1 MSGLFFKEMSI
12 TQQRYKASPCVAVE
26 TSEHDMHDSPEDLTT
41 WARLEDILSICQ
53 REIEGAH
60 VNADS
65 KAEHCQRQ
73 HKNLTIIAAAAGTVA
88 VIVAILQLT
97 ELRHGFVPM
106 PILEGASVLIAVG
119 AVVAGVWSKRQPG
132 WFLARH
138 QAERCRFLK
147 FRFLIDP
154 ALWIGTHPQRAE
166 RIAKLPVEVH
176 EIRQLGLPGLRSWA
190 EAGMVPQAPALGAAC
205 PAPPY
210 ELRELIDYYL
220 RKRLCNQ
227 MNWFN
232 TRAQQLSQRDRV
244 LKRLPP
250 WLFFGSVFAALLH
263 FMYDELVNLGRAPAQ
278 VSVLGASIGVSI
290 ALVLVAVIL
299 PVLGGG
305 FRTLRSAYQFAR
317 NTSRY
322 TATLEGLKPSYDALR
337 AELKKLQAPGA
348 GVAQVSASTIFYHMW
363 RCEQVLEA
371 EHREWLRLMMQAE
384 WF

>member
-1 MSGLFFKEMSI
+1 MSI
-12 TQQRYKASPCVAVE
+12 TQQRYKSSPCVAVE
-26 TSEHDMHDSPEDLTT
+26 TAEHDMHDSPEDLTK
-41 WARLEDILSICQ
+41 WPHLEDALRICQ
-53 REIEGAH
+53 REIEGVH
-60 VNADS
+60 VNFDHKAD
-65 KAEHCQRQ
+65 HCQRQ
-73 HKNLTIIAAAAGTVA
+73 HRNLTIIAAAAGTFA
-88 VIVAILQLT
+88 IIVAILQLT
-97 ELRHGFVPM
+97 ELRHGFMPM
-106 PILEGASVLIAVG
+106 PILEGVSVLIAAG

-154 ALWIGTHPQRAE
+154 ALWIETHPQRAE
-166 RIAKLPVEVH
+166 RIDKLPLEVD
-176 EIRQLGLPGLRSWA
+176 EIRQLGLPGLRKWA
-190 EAGMVPQAPALGAAC
+190 EEGMVPQTPALDASC
-205 PAPPY
+205 PASPY

-232 TRAQQLSQRDRV
+232 KRAQQLSERDRV

-263 FMYDELVNLGRAPAQ
+263 FMYEAFVNLGRAPAQ
-278 VSVLGASIGVSI
+278 VSVFRASIEVSI
-290 ALVLVAVIL
+290 ALILVAAIL

-348 GVAQVSASTIFYHMW
+348 GVAQVSASTILYHMW